1 MSVTVKFVGALR
13 CVAGKSAMKIKCSTN
28 FSVKELIQ
36 KILLDI
42 PEIKT
47 VIIDQQADGIIK
59 NTALILV
66 NDREINV
73 LNGLDTLLTNEDEVV
88 FIPVAH
94 GG

>member
-13 CVAGKSAMKIKCSTN
+13 RVANKSTMVISCSTN
-28 FSVKELIQ
+28 FSVKDLIQ

-42 PEIKT
+42 PELKKD
-47 VIIDQQADGIIK
+47 IINQQMDGTIK
-59 NTALILV
+59 NTVLILV
-66 NDREINV
+66 NEREIGV
-73 LNGLDTLLTNEDEVV
+73 LNGLDTLLTNEDEIV

>member
-13 CVAGKSAMKIKCSTN
+13 RVANTSTMVINCPTN
-28 FSVKELIQ
+28 FFVKNLIQ

-42 PEIKT
+42 PEIKIH
-47 VIIDQQADGIIK
+47 IINQQTDGTIK
-59 NTALILV
+59 NTVLILV
-66 NDREINV
+66 NEREISV
-73 LNGLDTLLTNEDEVV
+73 LNGLDTLLNDKDEIV

>member
-13 CVAGKSAMKIKCSTN
+13 RVADKSMMKISCSPN
-28 FSVKELIQ
+28 FSVKDLIQ

-42 PEIKT
+42 PEIKKD
-47 VIIDQQADGIIK
+47 IINQQTDGTIK
-59 NTALILV
+59 NTVLILV
-66 NDREINV
+66 NDREISV
-73 LNGLDTLLTNEDEVV
+73 LNGLDTILTNEDEIV